1 MNKVLLT
8 PQEASQ
14 RYSISYWTL
23 YRWAL
28 EGKIKSRK
36 IGKLRRFVKRELDD
50 FFGVDDHEKES
61 SNPNHGDSANE

>member
-1 MNKVLLT
+1 MMNKVLLT

-14 RYSISYWTL
+14 RYSISHWTL

-36 IGKLRRFVKRELDD
+36 VGKLRRFVKQELDE
-50 FFGVDDHEKES
+50 FFEIDGLEKKL
-61 SNPNHGDSANE
+61 PYR

>member
-1 MNKVLLT
+1 MTMNNKVLLT

-36 IGKLRRFVKRELDD
+36 IGKLRRFVKAELDE
-50 FFGVDDHEKES
+50 FFGISDLEKK
-61 SNPNHGDSANE
+61 PR